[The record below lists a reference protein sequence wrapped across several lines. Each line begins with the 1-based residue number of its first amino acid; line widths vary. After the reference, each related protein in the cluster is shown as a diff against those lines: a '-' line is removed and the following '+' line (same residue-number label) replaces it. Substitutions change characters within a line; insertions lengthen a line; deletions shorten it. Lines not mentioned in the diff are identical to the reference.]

1 MDLGSL
7 LVILAVFVIAAA
19 FIARPLVE
27 GHGSEIGPEERRI
40 SALKAERDQVLDSIL
55 EIEMD
60 QAMGKLSPE
69 DFQAQRGL
77 MVGRGAAL
85 LKELAGLE
93 DRGPAPS
100 GSGLD
105 GAGNVAAWAER
116 ELEAEVMRLRR
127 AGASTSEGFCGQC
140 GEPVRAGDRFC
151 THCGA
156 SLVTEQINA

>member
-7 LVILAVFVIAAA
+7 LVILAVFVVAAA

-93 DRGPAPS
+93 DHPPTPS
-100 GSGLD
+100 PTGLD
-105 GAGNVAAWAER
+105 GAGDETAGAER
-116 ELEAEVMRLRR
+116 ELEAEVMRLRGT
-127 AGASTSEGFCGQC
+127 AASTSEGFCGQC
-140 GEPVRAGDRFC
+140 GEAVQAGDRFC

-156 SLVTEQINA
+156 SLVTEQVNA

>member
-7 LVILAVFVIAAA
+7 LVILAVFVVAAA

-100 GSGLD
+100 ATGVDGSGD
-105 GAGNVAAWAER
+105 VVAGAER

-140 GEPVRAGDRFC
+140 GEPVRVGDRFC

-156 SLVTEQINA
+156 TIVTEQINA